1 MLLYAH
7 TAQIGNI
14 TIDTAVAQHLTPS
27 ASGLLASSQHFL
39 SCNNN
44 KQNREKNNKRK
55 INKPLRIGDILAY
68 LVYR

>member
-27 ASGLLASSQHFL
+27 ASGLLASKSALFEL
-39 SCNNN
+39 
-44 KQNREKNNKRK
+44 
-55 INKPLRIGDILAY
+55 
-68 LVYR
+68 